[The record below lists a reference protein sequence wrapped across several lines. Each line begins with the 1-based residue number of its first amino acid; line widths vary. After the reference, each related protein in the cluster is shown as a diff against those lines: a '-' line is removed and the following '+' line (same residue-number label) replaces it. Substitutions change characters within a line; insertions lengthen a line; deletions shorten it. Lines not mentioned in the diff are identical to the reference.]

1 MGARCGGYIDCDV
14 GANLIGDVMRM
25 RTSVIGVMLAIGVG
39 VAGAGCFGGGGG
51 GLTLEEYFA
60 EYERLDNAAESR
72 TEQLQNEYA
81 GVLSATTLD
90 EATRTGLK
98 EYFEK
103 QVAARREYLNGI
115 DDLKPPDK
123 ATAAHDE
130 SVTAYEAV
138 LAAFEPVV
146 VDLETASTISDLD
159 RIFSGQALTDAIA
172 RSDESCRTLQALADD
187 NDINANLE
195 CAVAGS

>member
-1 MGARCGGYIDCDV
+1 
-14 GANLIGDVMRM
+14 MRM
-25 RTSVIGVMLAIGVG
+25 RIFVIGAIVAISVG
-39 VAGAGCFGGGGG
+39 AVSAGCSGGGGG
-51 GLTLEEYFA
+51 ELTLAEYFA
-60 EYERLDNAAESR
+60 EYERIDNAAESR

-81 GVLSATTLD
+81 DVLSATTLD

-103 QVAARREYLNGI
+103 QVAARRAYLNGI
-115 DDLKPPDK
+115 GDLKPPDK

-172 RSDESCRTLQALADD
+172 RADESCRTLQTLADD

>member
-1 MGARCGGYIDCDV
+1 
-14 GANLIGDVMRM
+14 MRM
-25 RTSVIGVMLAIGVG
+25 RTSVIGVMLAIVVG

-51 GLTLEEYFA
+51 GGLTLAEYFA
-60 EYERLDNAAESR
+60 EYERIDNAAESR

-81 GVLSATTLD
+81 DVLSATTLD

-103 QVAARREYLNGI
+103 QVAARRAYLNGI
-115 DDLKPPDK
+115 GDLKPPDK
-123 ATAAHDE
+123 ATAAHEE

-172 RSDESCRTLQALADD
+172 RADESCRTLQTLADD

>member
-1 MGARCGGYIDCDV
+1 
-14 GANLIGDVMRM
+14 MRM
-25 RTSVIGVMLAIGVG
+25 RTSVIGVMLAIVVG

-51 GLTLEEYFA
+51 GGGGGLTLAEYFA
-60 EYERLDNAAESR
+60 EYERIDNAAESR

-81 GVLSATTLD
+81 DVLSATTLD
-90 EATRTGLK
+90 EATRTRLT

-103 QVAARREYLNGI
+103 QVAARRAYLNGI
-115 DDLKPPDK
+115 GDLKPPDK
-123 ATAAHDE
+123 ATAAHEE

-172 RSDESCRTLQALADD
+172 RADESCRTLQTLADD